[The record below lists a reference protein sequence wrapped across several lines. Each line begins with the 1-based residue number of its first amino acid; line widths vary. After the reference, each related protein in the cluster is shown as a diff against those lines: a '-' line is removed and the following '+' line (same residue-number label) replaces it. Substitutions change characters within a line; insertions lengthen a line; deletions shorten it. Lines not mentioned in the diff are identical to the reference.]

1 MKKKF
6 KEIITSSAIA
16 KRLGDFI
23 CNFIAVVL
31 GIIITF
37 WGGDWLEERKK
48 QNEVK
53 EALSLVKNEIL
64 INRGYIEEMM
74 KQEIFEHQGARYLLK
89 YKDHIE
95 EASPDSLNK
104 YNNFALQIKEYIYV
118 NDAMEMLKSSA
129 LLQNIRNKE
138 LATQLIKTYSTIK
151 EAYKSATFYENEKKN
166 GYYKL
171 MDNNEIQDFFNKNT
185 RNISWTE
192 TWRFL
197 FSYPEGISLI
207 KNIYN
212 NHSNPTQIYTHYL
225 QVIDDAVAAIEYE

>member
-74 KQEIFEHQGARYLLK
+74 KQEIFEHQG
-89 YKDHIE
+89 
-95 EASPDSLNK
+95 SPV
-104 YNNFALQIKEYIYV
+104 F
-118 NDAMEMLKSSA
+118 
-129 LLQNIRNKE
+129 
-138 LATQLIKTYSTIK
+138 T
-151 EAYKSATFYENEKKN
+151 
-166 GYYKL
+166 
-171 MDNNEIQDFFNKNT
+171 
-185 RNISWTE
+185 
-192 TWRFL
+192 
-197 FSYPEGISLI
+197 
-207 KNIYN
+207 
-212 NHSNPTQIYTHYL
+212 
-225 QVIDDAVAAIEYE
+225 